1 MGAAQQPDSVPQ
13 GVAHSAAAEPLP
25 EQAGALAAAAP
36 VTVAKTG
43 SGGADGGVPRVPL
56 LSLDGFEGPLDLLLD
71 LARAQKVDLSRIS
84 ILQLVEQYLAVV
96 ESARKVRLELA
107 ADWLVMAA
115 WLAWL
120 KSRLLLPAEDD
131 LAAEGEDAAEL
142 LQERLIE
149 LACMTELARWLETRP
164 RLGRDV
170 FARGEGE
177 NLIEID
183 RSGLALDMPQ
193 LMRAYMAAMR
203 RTARKRIYVPR
214 TIRFWTVQDALSRLT
229 RLLGTTPPGW
239 NSLDAFLP
247 EQLPEEGVGQDA
259 MRQRRAAVA
268 GTLIAGLELAK
279 SGRLEL
285 RQDETFGKILL
296 RPHEMQEPP
305 PEDEDGEESVS
316 PSSDFGQTVAAQP
329 KGAAGTRADQ
339 TDPDKNTAQQT
350 NAAQDTTPGHTAR
363 GTGRNSP

>member
-1 MGAAQQPDSVPQ
+1 MEPAQPAAMVQDPLPPQEQERQPATAEPPLEAEGAAPQPHTSVAP
-13 GVAHSAAAEPLP
+13 AP
-25 EQAGALAAAAP
+25 ESEDAL
-36 VTVAKTG
+36 
-43 SGGADGGVPRVPL
+43 RVPL
-56 LSLDGFEGPLDLLLD
+56 LCLDGFEGPLDLLLD

-96 ESARKVRLELA
+96 ESAQRVRLELA

-149 LACMTELARWLETRP
+149 LACMGELARWLEARP

-170 FARGEGE
+170 WARGEAE
-177 NLIEID
+177 TLIEID
-183 RSGLALDMPQ
+183 RSGLLLDMPQ

-203 RTARKRIYVPR
+203 RTARKRIYAPR

-229 RLLGTTPPGW
+229 RLLGETPPGW

-247 EQLPEEGVGQDA
+247 ETLPDMAVGEDA
-259 MRQRRAAVA
+259 LRQRRAAMA

-285 RQDETFGKILL
+285 RQDETFGQILL
-296 RPHEMQEPP
+296 RPHAATPR
-305 PEDEDGEESVS
+305 DEADDGH
-316 PSSDFGQTVAAQP
+316 A
-329 KGAAGTRADQ
+329 
-339 TDPDKNTAQQT
+339 
-350 NAAQDTTPGHTAR
+350 
-363 GTGRNSP
+363 

>member
-1 MGAAQQPDSVPQ
+1 MEPAQPAAMVQDPLPPQEQERQPAT
-13 GVAHSAAAEPLP
+13 VAPLP
-25 EQAGALAAAAP
+25 EAEGAAP
-36 VTVAKTG
+36 QPRMPVAPAPE
-43 SGGADGGVPRVPL
+43 SEDALRVPL
-56 LSLDGFEGPLDLLLD
+56 LCLDGFEGPLDLLLD

-96 ESARKVRLELA
+96 ESAQRVRLELA

-149 LACMTELARWLETRP
+149 LACMGELARWLEARP

-170 FARGEGE
+170 WARGEAE
-177 NLIEID
+177 TLIEID
-183 RSGLALDMPQ
+183 RSGLLLDMPQ

-203 RTARKRIYVPR
+203 RTARKRIYAPR

-229 RLLGTTPPGW
+229 RLLGETPPGW

-247 EQLPEEGVGQDA
+247 ETLPDMAVGEDA
-259 MRQRRAAVA
+259 LRQRRAAMA

-285 RQDETFGKILL
+285 RQDEIFGQILL
-296 RPHEMQEPP
+296 RPHAATPR
-305 PEDEDGEESVS
+305 DE
-316 PSSDFGQTVAAQP
+316 
-329 KGAAGTRADQ
+329 AD
-339 TDPDKNTAQQT
+339 DDHA
-350 NAAQDTTPGHTAR
+350 
-363 GTGRNSP
+363 

>member
-1 MGAAQQPDSVPQ
+1 MDADQRLNSTPDSRQVEPSPQ
-13 GVAHSAAAEPLP
+13 TGDGSVLAEAGKQASPAQPAGVQEDA
-25 EQAGALAAAAP
+25 
-36 VTVAKTG
+36 
-43 SGGADGGVPRVPL
+43 VPRVPL
-56 LSLDGFEGPLDLLLD
+56 LQLEGFEGPLDLLLD
-71 LARAQKVDLSRIS
+71 LARAQKVDLSKIS

-131 LAAEGEDAAEL
+131 LAMEGEEAAEL

-149 LACMTELARWLETRP
+149 LACMGELARWLEARP

-170 FARGEGE
+170 WARGEAE
-177 NLIEID
+177 TLIEID

-203 RTARKRIYVPR
+203 RTARKRIYAPR

-229 RLLGTTPPGW
+229 RLLGETPPGW

-247 EQLPEEGVGQDA
+247 ETLPEIAVGEDA
-259 MRQRRAAVA
+259 IRQRRAAMA

-285 RQDETFGKILL
+285 RQDETFGQILL
-296 RPHEMQEPP
+296 RPHDGHPEESDTMDDDSPP
-305 PEDEDGEESVS
+305 EESVPADKPALATS
-316 PSSDFGQTVAAQP
+316 EGLNDASGQTDTRKGTRGS
-329 KGAAGTRADQ
+329 KGA
-339 TDPDKNTAQQT
+339 
-350 NAAQDTTPGHTAR
+350 
-363 GTGRNSP
+363 

>member
-1 MGAAQQPDSVPQ
+1 MDAAQPPASVPELET
-13 GVAHSAAAEPLP
+13 SEPLP
-25 EQAGALAAAAP
+25 EPAEASGASVPA
-36 VTVAKTG
+36 T
-43 SGGADGGVPRVPL
+43 ADANAEGRVPRVPL
-56 LSLDGFEGPLDLLLD
+56 LCLDGFEGPLDLLLD

-120 KSRLLLPAEDD
+120 KSRLLLPAEDE

-149 LACMTELARWLETRP
+149 LACMTELARWLDARP

-170 FARGEGE
+170 FARGESE
-177 NLIEID
+177 TLIEID

-203 RTARKRIYVPR
+203 RTARKRIYAPR

-229 RLLGTTPPGW
+229 RLLGKTPPGW

-247 EQLPEEGVGQDA
+247 EQLPEEGVGEEA

-296 RPHEMQEPP
+296 RPHEEQDVLP
-305 PEDEDGEESVS
+305 DEEAVHSEGDVAASSQPKDGEAVQGSATS
-316 PSSDFGQTVAAQP
+316 AAHDD
-329 KGAAGTRADQ
+329 KAGSRTR
-339 TDPDKNTAQQT
+339 
-350 NAAQDTTPGHTAR
+350 R
-363 GTGRNSP
+363 TGRETP

>member
-1 MGAAQQPDSVPQ
+1 MEPAQPAAMVQDPLPPQEQERQPAT
-13 GVAHSAAAEPLP
+13 VAPLP
-25 EQAGALAAAAP
+25 EAEGAAP
-36 VTVAKTG
+36 QPHMPVAPAPEG
-43 SGGADGGVPRVPL
+43 EDALRVPL
-56 LSLDGFEGPLDLLLD
+56 LCLDGFEGPLDLLLD

-96 ESARKVRLELA
+96 ESAQRVRLELA

-131 LAAEGEDAAEL
+131 LAAEGEGAAEL

-149 LACMTELARWLETRP
+149 LACMGELARWLEARP

-170 FARGEGE
+170 WARGEAE
-177 NLIEID
+177 TLIEID
-183 RSGLALDMPQ
+183 RSGLLLDMPQ

-203 RTARKRIYVPR
+203 RTARKRIYAPR

-229 RLLGTTPPGW
+229 RLLGETPPGW

-247 EQLPEEGVGQDA
+247 ETLPDMAVGEDA
-259 MRQRRAAVA
+259 LRQRRAAMA

-285 RQDETFGKILL
+285 RQDEIFGQILL
-296 RPHEMQEPP
+296 RPHAATPR
-305 PEDEDGEESVS
+305 DE
-316 PSSDFGQTVAAQP
+316 
-329 KGAAGTRADQ
+329 AD
-339 TDPDKNTAQQT
+339 DDHA
-350 NAAQDTTPGHTAR
+350 
-363 GTGRNSP
+363 

>member
-1 MGAAQQPDSVPQ
+1 MDAAQPPESVPEMETSESLPDPAETSGAAVPV
-13 GVAHSAAAEPLP
+13 GAD
-25 EQAGALAAAAP
+25 AG
-36 VTVAKTG
+36 G
-43 SGGADGGVPRVPL
+43 DGGVPRVPL

-120 KSRLLLPAEDD
+120 KSRLLLPAEDE

-149 LACMTELARWLETRP
+149 LACMTELARWLEVRP

-170 FARGEGE
+170 FARGESE
-177 NLIEID
+177 TLIEID

-203 RTARKRIYVPR
+203 RTARKRIYAPR
-214 TIRFWTVQDALSRLT
+214 TIRFWTVQDALARLT
-229 RLLGTTPPGW
+229 RLLGKTPPGW

-247 EQLPEEGVGQDA
+247 EQLPEEGVGEEA

-285 RQDETFGKILL
+285 RQDETFGKIML
-296 RPHEMQEPP
+296 RPHEEQDVPP
-305 PEDEDGEESVS
+305 DEDADYVNDAARASTQPKDVE
-316 PSSDFGQTVAAQP
+316 AAQGSATP
-329 KGAAGTRADQ
+329 AAHD
-339 TDPDKNTAQQT
+339 DK
-350 NAAQDTTPGHTAR
+350 
-363 GTGRNSP
+363 TGRRTRRTGRETP

>member
-1 MGAAQQPDSVPQ
+1 MEPAQPAAMVQDPLPPQEQERQPAMAEPPLEAEGAAHQPHTSVAP
-13 GVAHSAAAEPLP
+13 AP
-25 EQAGALAAAAP
+25 ESEDAL
-36 VTVAKTG
+36 
-43 SGGADGGVPRVPL
+43 RVPL
-56 LSLDGFEGPLDLLLD
+56 LCLDGFEGPLDLLLD

-96 ESARKVRLELA
+96 ESAQRVRLELA

-149 LACMTELARWLETRP
+149 LACMGELARWLEARP

-170 FARGEGE
+170 WARGEAE
-177 NLIEID
+177 TLIEID
-183 RSGLALDMPQ
+183 RSGLLLDMPQ

-203 RTARKRIYVPR
+203 RTARKRIYAPR

-229 RLLGTTPPGW
+229 RLLGETPPGW

-247 EQLPEEGVGQDA
+247 ETLPDMAVGEDA
-259 MRQRRAAVA
+259 LRQRRAAMA

-285 RQDETFGKILL
+285 RQDEIFGQILL
-296 RPHEMQEPP
+296 RPHAATPR
-305 PEDEDGEESVS
+305 DE
-316 PSSDFGQTVAAQP
+316 
-329 KGAAGTRADQ
+329 AD
-339 TDPDKNTAQQT
+339 DDHA
-350 NAAQDTTPGHTAR
+350 
-363 GTGRNSP
+363 

>member
-1 MGAAQQPDSVPQ
+1 MEPAQPAAMLQDPLPPQEQERQPATV
-13 GVAHSAAAEPLP
+13 EPLP
-25 EQAGALAAAAP
+25 EAEGAAP
-36 VTVAKTG
+36 QPHTSVAPAPE
-43 SGGADGGVPRVPL
+43 SEDALRVPL
-56 LSLDGFEGPLDLLLD
+56 LCLDGFEGPLDLLLD

-96 ESARKVRLELA
+96 ESAQRVRLELA

-149 LACMTELARWLETRP
+149 LACMGELARWLEARP

-170 FARGEGE
+170 WARGEAE
-177 NLIEID
+177 TLIEID
-183 RSGLALDMPQ
+183 RSGLLLDMPQ

-203 RTARKRIYVPR
+203 RTARKRIYAPR

-229 RLLGTTPPGW
+229 RLLGETPPGW

-247 EQLPEEGVGQDA
+247 ETLPDMAVGEDA
-259 MRQRRAAVA
+259 LRQRRAAMA

-285 RQDETFGKILL
+285 RQDEIFGQILL
-296 RPHEMQEPP
+296 RPHAATPR
-305 PEDEDGEESVS
+305 DE
-316 PSSDFGQTVAAQP
+316 
-329 KGAAGTRADQ
+329 AD
-339 TDPDKNTAQQT
+339 DDHA
-350 NAAQDTTPGHTAR
+350 
-363 GTGRNSP
+363 

>member
-1 MGAAQQPDSVPQ
+1 MDAAQPSSSRPEGPDRNAPGPLPDQAEAAGAAPPVSE
-13 GVAHSAAAEPLP
+13 AE
-25 EQAGALAAAAP
+25 
-36 VTVAKTG
+36 
-43 SGGADGGVPRVPL
+43 GGVPRVPL

-71 LARAQKVDLSRIS
+71 LARAQKVDLARIS

-120 KSRLLLPAEDD
+120 KSRLLLPAEDE

-149 LACMTELARWLETRP
+149 LACMTELARWLDVRP

-177 NLIEID
+177 TLIEID

-203 RTARKRIYVPR
+203 RTARKRIYAPR

-229 RLLGTTPPGW
+229 RLLGKTPPGW

-247 EQLPEEGVGQDA
+247 EHLPEEGVGEEA
-259 MRQRRAAVA
+259 VRQRRAAVA

-285 RQDETFGKILL
+285 RQDETFGRIML
-296 RPHEMQEPP
+296 RPHEGDASEPDEHEVP
-305 PEDEDGEESVS
+305 DGRELLDEHEPGASAAPQASAHPQGGAGPDTGED
-316 PSSDFGQTVAAQP
+316 PA
-329 KGAAGTRADQ
+329 R
-339 TDPDKNTAQQT
+339 TAQQK
-350 NAAQDTTPGHTAR
+350 NR
-363 GTGRNSP
+363 TGRKALRSGRESA

>member
-1 MGAAQQPDSVPQ
+1 MEPAQPAAMVQDPLPPQEHEREQERQPAT
-13 GVAHSAAAEPLP
+13 VAPLP
-25 EQAGALAAAAP
+25 EAEGAAP
-36 VTVAKTG
+36 QPHMPVAPAPEG
-43 SGGADGGVPRVPL
+43 EDALRVPL
-56 LSLDGFEGPLDLLLD
+56 LCLDGFEGPLDLLLD

-96 ESARKVRLELA
+96 ESAQRVRLELA

-149 LACMTELARWLETRP
+149 LACMGELARWLEARP

-170 FARGEGE
+170 WARGEAE
-177 NLIEID
+177 TLIEID
-183 RSGLALDMPQ
+183 RSGLLLDMPQ

-203 RTARKRIYVPR
+203 RTARKRIYAPR

-229 RLLGTTPPGW
+229 RLLGETPPGW

-247 EQLPEEGVGQDA
+247 ETLPDMAVGEDA
-259 MRQRRAAVA
+259 LRQRRAAMA

-279 SGRLEL
+279 NGRLEL
-285 RQDETFGKILL
+285 RQDETFGQILL
-296 RPHEMQEPP
+296 RPHAATPR
-305 PEDEDGEESVS
+305 DE
-316 PSSDFGQTVAAQP
+316 
-329 KGAAGTRADQ
+329 AD
-339 TDPDKNTAQQT
+339 DDHA
-350 NAAQDTTPGHTAR
+350 
-363 GTGRNSP
+363 

>member
-1 MGAAQQPDSVPQ
+1 MHSGPLRADRMDAPQPPDSTPELETL
-13 GVAHSAAAEPLP
+13 EPLAD
-25 EQAGALAAAAP
+25 QAGALNGSAP
-36 VTVAKTG
+36 VTAE
-43 SGGADGGVPRVPL
+43 GGVPRVPL

-96 ESARKVRLELA
+96 ESVRKVRLELA

-177 NLIEID
+177 TLIEID

-203 RTARKRIYVPR
+203 RTARKRIYAPR

-229 RLLGTTPPGW
+229 RLLGKTPPGW

-247 EQLPEEGVGQDA
+247 EQLPEEGVGEEA

-296 RPHEMQEPP
+296 RPQEVQDDV
-305 PEDEDGEESVS
+305 PEDEKHD
-316 PSSDFGQTVAAQP
+316 A
-329 KGAAGTRADQ
+329 
-339 TDPDKNTAQQT
+339 
-350 NAAQDTTPGHTAR
+350 
-363 GTGRNSP
+363 

>member
-1 MGAAQQPDSVPQ
+1 MDADQRPALHPDAPAPDETLATGVSPAPQETPSPEAGAEQPGAATASTEE
-13 GVAHSAAAEPLP
+13 A
-25 EQAGALAAAAP
+25 
-36 VTVAKTG
+36 
-43 SGGADGGVPRVPL
+43 VPRVPVL
-56 LSLDGFEGPLDLLLD
+56 HLDGFEGPLDLLLD

-131 LAAEGEDAAEL
+131 LAMEGEEAAEL

-149 LACMTELARWLETRP
+149 LACMGELARWLDARP

-170 FARGEGE
+170 WARGESE
-177 NLIEID
+177 TLIEID

-203 RTARKRIYVPR
+203 RTARKRIYAPR

-229 RLLGTTPPGW
+229 RLLGETPPGW

-247 EQLPEEGVGQDA
+247 DALPDAAVGEDA
-259 MRQRRAAVA
+259 IRQRRAAMA

-285 RQDETFGKILL
+285 RQDETFGQILL
-296 RPHEMQEPP
+296 RPHEGPIDP
-305 PEDEDGEESVS
+305 VEDEDTPPAPDTSAEDTPAEGEQGTDAAVQAASDQQ
-316 PSSDFGQTVAAQP
+316 PSKRR
-329 KGAAGTRADQ
+329 KGKRGRH
-339 TDPDKNTAQQT
+339 
-350 NAAQDTTPGHTAR
+350 NA
-363 GTGRNSP
+363 

>member
-1 MGAAQQPDSVPQ
+1 MEPAQPAAMVQDPLPPQEQEHQSATAEPPPEAEGAAPQPHTSVAP
-13 GVAHSAAAEPLP
+13 
-25 EQAGALAAAAP
+25 ALESEDAL
-36 VTVAKTG
+36 
-43 SGGADGGVPRVPL
+43 RVPL
-56 LSLDGFEGPLDLLLD
+56 LCLDGFEGPLDLLLD

-96 ESARKVRLELA
+96 ESAQRVRLELA

-149 LACMTELARWLETRP
+149 LACMGELARWLEARP

-170 FARGEGE
+170 WARGEAE
-177 NLIEID
+177 TLIEID
-183 RSGLALDMPQ
+183 RSGLSLDMPQ

-203 RTARKRIYVPR
+203 RTARKRIYAPR

-229 RLLGTTPPGW
+229 RLLGETPPGW
-239 NSLDAFLP
+239 NSLDTFLP
-247 EQLPEEGVGQDA
+247 ETLPDMAVGEDA
-259 MRQRRAAVA
+259 LCQRRAAMA

-285 RQDETFGKILL
+285 RQDETFGQILL
-296 RPHEMQEPP
+296 RPHAATPR
-305 PEDEDGEESVS
+305 DE
-316 PSSDFGQTVAAQP
+316 
-329 KGAAGTRADQ
+329 AD
-339 TDPDKNTAQQT
+339 DDHA
-350 NAAQDTTPGHTAR
+350 
-363 GTGRNSP
+363 

>member
-1 MGAAQQPDSVPQ
+1 MEPAQPAAMVQDPLPPQ
-13 GVAHSAAAEPLP
+13 EQEREHATAEPLP
-25 EQAGALAAAAP
+25 VAEGAAP
-36 VTVAKTG
+36 QPHTSVAPAPE
-43 SGGADGGVPRVPL
+43 SEDALRVPL
-56 LSLDGFEGPLDLLLD
+56 LCLDGFEGPLDLLLD

-96 ESARKVRLELA
+96 ESAQRVRLELA

-149 LACMTELARWLETRP
+149 LACMGELARWLEARP

-170 FARGEGE
+170 WARGEAE
-177 NLIEID
+177 TLIEID
-183 RSGLALDMPQ
+183 RSGLLLDMPQ

-203 RTARKRIYVPR
+203 RTARKRIYAPR

-229 RLLGTTPPGW
+229 RLLGETPPGW

-247 EQLPEEGVGQDA
+247 ETLPDMAVGEDA
-259 MRQRRAAVA
+259 LRQRRAAMA

-285 RQDETFGKILL
+285 RQDETFGQILL
-296 RPHEMQEPP
+296 RPHAATPR
-305 PEDEDGEESVS
+305 DE
-316 PSSDFGQTVAAQP
+316 
-329 KGAAGTRADQ
+329 AD
-339 TDPDKNTAQQT
+339 DDHA
-350 NAAQDTTPGHTAR
+350 
-363 GTGRNSP
+363 

>member
-1 MGAAQQPDSVPQ
+1 MEPAQPAAMVQDPLPPQEQERQPTM
-13 GVAHSAAAEPLP
+13 AEPLP
-25 EQAGALAAAAP
+25 EAEGAAQPHMPVAP
-36 VTVAKTG
+36 ALE
-43 SGGADGGVPRVPL
+43 SEDALRVPL
-56 LSLDGFEGPLDLLLD
+56 LCLDGFEGPLDLLLD

-96 ESARKVRLELA
+96 ESAQRVRLELA

-149 LACMTELARWLETRP
+149 LACMGELARWLEARP

-170 FARGEGE
+170 WARGEAE
-177 NLIEID
+177 TLIEID
-183 RSGLALDMPQ
+183 RSGLLLDVPQ

-203 RTARKRIYVPR
+203 RTARKRIYAPR

-229 RLLGTTPPGW
+229 RLLGETPPGW

-247 EQLPEEGVGQDA
+247 ETLPDMAVGEDA
-259 MRQRRAAVA
+259 LRQRRAAMA

-285 RQDETFGKILL
+285 RQDEIFGQILL
-296 RPHEMQEPP
+296 RPHAAIPR
-305 PEDEDGEESVS
+305 DE
-316 PSSDFGQTVAAQP
+316 
-329 KGAAGTRADQ
+329 AD
-339 TDPDKNTAQQT
+339 DD
-350 NAAQDTTPGHTAR
+350 HV
-363 GTGRNSP
+363 

>member
-1 MGAAQQPDSVPQ
+1 MHSGPLRADRMDAPQPPDSAPELET
-13 GVAHSAAAEPLP
+13 SEPLP
-25 EQAGALAAAAP
+25 DQAGALNGSAP
-36 VTVAKTG
+36 VTAE
-43 SGGADGGVPRVPL
+43 GGVPRVPL

-96 ESARKVRLELA
+96 ESVRKVRLELA

-177 NLIEID
+177 TLIEID

-203 RTARKRIYVPR
+203 RTARKRIYAPR

-229 RLLGTTPPGW
+229 RLLGKTPPGW

-247 EQLPEEGVGQDA
+247 EQLPEEGVGEEA

-296 RPHEMQEPP
+296 RPQEVQDDVPQ
-305 PEDEDGEESVS
+305 DETHD
-316 PSSDFGQTVAAQP
+316 A
-329 KGAAGTRADQ
+329 
-339 TDPDKNTAQQT
+339 
-350 NAAQDTTPGHTAR
+350 
-363 GTGRNSP
+363 